1 MSLLSNNAANVATK
15 RPSNEPGFQI
25 RRSKR
30 SKYSVIACEECRNR
44 KLKCLRSQE
53 NRACDRCI
61 RDGIHCMTRR
71 HRGIGIGIEQDD
83 VVDARTRLEKVEEE
97 LSLLRGQLAHLSS
110 DQHLIQ
116 CPDQGIR
123 EPSQPLAIN
132 NTRFVT
138 SEVHGRVEPHFTGT
152 THPAF
157 SLNIAETSL
166 ARLGVTAHH
175 EDIHQP
181 SAGLSSS
188 QYSEEIQSTGQG
200 LIRNDPLL
208 LLPLR
213 EVERLFTVFQDE
225 IQTVY
230 PILHS
235 LEFESRIPGLY
246 ERIRLQASGR
256 FRGTPEQKELQL
268 LKVVLATAL
277 VLEEPGRPKLGL
289 ELVSSVEDD
298 VGKIAAHPHVDLME
312 IRIIIVM
319 AIYHFL
325 SDEELYAWRTI
336 GIAARLA
343 LEMGLHRRQSL
354 LENFPDPKE
363 RTIALCLFWCIYV
376 LDRQWSLGTGLS
388 FALVERDIDPELPEI
403 PLDLLYLRC
412 LVGYGRLCTK
422 VWEAL
427 PQFGTTPGAIPPGTA
442 TLLDAQISNWF
453 GGIPAEFRISSPFNI
468 PPGLRHST
476 SRGVRSAR
484 TLMYLRANHL
494 RSLVNRQYV
503 LSTTAI
509 AANLQQARLVVHIAR
524 DSIQVLV
531 ALSRESD
538 VYARQQAAYNHF
550 LVSALSIVLL
560 ATSHA
565 PALFAHICRKD
576 FSDAIDL
583 VKGFSQT
590 SVAGRRLWKSMR
602 GLVSAV
608 SRLVLGGSK
617 KDTTDE
623 RLNDSFFP
631 STLPGLQSTQNQV
644 QNEKQGQVHTD
655 ILGPNPNHHTTVP
668 LQPEFLGSEYRNLN
682 SQEAEEHLDP
692 NIYSTQGR
700 PNMAYMGSDLM
711 GLFDT
716 FSHDDGIIL
725 HEGDNSLSLLHD
737 SSTVTLG
744 DGAKIDQISQFFMG
758 LI

>member
-1 MSLLSNNAANVATK
+1 M
-15 RPSNEPGFQI
+15 
-25 RRSKR
+25 
-30 SKYSVIACEECRNR
+30 
-44 KLKCLRSQE
+44 
-53 NRACDRCI
+53 
-61 RDGIHCMTRR
+61 
-71 HRGIGIGIEQDD
+71 
-83 VVDARTRLEKVEEE
+83 
-97 LSLLRGQLAHLSS
+97 
-110 DQHLIQ
+110 
-116 CPDQGIR
+116 
-123 EPSQPLAIN
+123 
-132 NTRFVT
+132 
-138 SEVHGRVEPHFTGT
+138 
-152 THPAF
+152 
-157 SLNIAETSL
+157 
-166 ARLGVTAHH
+166 
-175 EDIHQP
+175 
-181 SAGLSSS
+181 
-188 QYSEEIQSTGQG
+188 
-200 LIRNDPLL
+200 
-208 LLPLR
+208 
-213 EVERLFTVFQDE
+213 
-225 IQTVY
+225 
-230 PILHS
+230 
-235 LEFESRIPGLY
+235 
-246 ERIRLQASGR
+246 
-256 FRGTPEQKELQL
+256 
-268 LKVVLATAL
+268 
-277 VLEEPGRPKLGL
+277 
-289 ELVSSVEDD
+289 
-298 VGKIAAHPHVDLME
+298 
-312 IRIIIVM
+312 
-319 AIYHFL
+319 
-325 SDEELYAWRTI
+325 
-336 GIAARLA
+336 
-343 LEMGLHRRQSL
+343 
-354 LENFPDPKE
+354 
-363 RTIALCLFWCIYV
+363 
-376 LDRQWSLGTGLS
+376 
-388 FALVERDIDPELPEI
+388 
-403 PLDLLYLRC
+403 LYLRC
-412 LVGYGRLCTK
+412 LVGYGHLCTK
-422 VWEAL
+422 VWEEL
-427 PQFGTTPGAIPPGTA
+427 PQFGTTPGAIPPGTT

-468 PPGLRHST
+468 PPELRHST

-608 SRLVLGGSK
+608 SRLGLGGSK

-631 STLPGLQSTQNQV
+631 STLSGLQSTQTQV
-644 QNEKQGQVHTD
+644 HNEKQGQVHAD

-682 SQEAEEHLDP
+682 SQETEDHLDP

-725 HEGDNSLSLLHD
+725 HEDDNSLSLLHD

-744 DGAKIDQISQFFMG
+744 DGAKIDQISPFFMG
-758 LI
+758 LILIPRLLFTLHSECDDEPPQLAQSATRRSCKTGNDYPLGSFVVKWRSIWGGTWAEPGERVHSSCIKLD